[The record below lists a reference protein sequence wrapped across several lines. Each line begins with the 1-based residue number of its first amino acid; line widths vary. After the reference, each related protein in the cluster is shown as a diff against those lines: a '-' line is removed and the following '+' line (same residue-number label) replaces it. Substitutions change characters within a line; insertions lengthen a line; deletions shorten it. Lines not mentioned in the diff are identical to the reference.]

1 MPVELWSSPA
11 FHAEVGH
18 WVEGAARG
26 AGIRLSGEFHQP
38 HNRPWSSAIR
48 FGSDAGPLWFKV
60 NGPGTLHEG
69 ALVAALG
76 QLQPELVSEVLAI
89 DRERGWWLTRDA
101 GPILRTVAAP
111 GELWTRWEAI
121 LPRYGRAQLRLASQV
136 DALLATGVQ
145 EVSPATLPG
154 QFQALLDHLSE
165 RSPAEGGLTSGE
177 SQSLAALLPLY
188 QGWCD
193 ELAQS
198 GIPNSIQHDDLH
210 SANVCWGGSAGRA
223 RIIDWG
229 DASVGYPLG
238 TMLSTLNSIAHHAKI
253 EVEDSRVQ
261 RMRDAYLEP
270 FTHLASRE
278 RLVALVR
285 VARRLGCVTRAL
297 SYVRAFEGE
306 PTSAESSADFPVR
319 GWLLELLAD

>member
-1 MPVELWSSPA
+1 MRAPSFV
-11 FHAEVGH
+11 
-18 WVEGAARG
+18 
-26 AGIRLSGEFHQP
+26 LSRHP
-38 HNRPWSSAIR
+38 
-48 FGSDAGPLWFKV
+48 
-60 NGPGTLHEG
+60 
-69 ALVAALG
+69 
-76 QLQPELVSEVLAI
+76 
-89 DRERGWWLTRDA
+89 
-101 GPILRTVAAP
+101 
-111 GELWTRWEAI
+111 
-121 LPRYGRAQLRLASQV
+121 ASQV

-165 RSPAEGGLTSGE
+165 RSLAEGGLTPGE